1 MISWWEIY
9 RSSTLLG
16 LKFRFI
22 LKKINKLITL
32 SEYLNNYL
40 FKNIKQ
46 MFNNYNNIVIKWV
59 VKYEFYYFY

>member
-1 MISWWEIY
+1 
-9 RSSTLLG
+9 
-16 LKFRFI
+16 
-22 LKKINKLITL
+22 L